1 MSNGDNIEISPNLK
15 NAHIMFEYLEEVK
28 AIVSRNTV
36 QGQLYALVKSY
47 NDLDLQSW
55 PELYQDFVWFMK
67 HSTEDNLQLIIKDIL
82 DCHGNT
88 EDSCDQDK
96 KVIIFKNIY
105 ISYFLGK
112 LHYPKMG

>member
-1 MSNGDNIEISPNLK
+1 MSNGDNIDISPNIK
-15 NAHIMFEYLEEVK
+15 NAHIMFEYPEEVE

-36 QGQLYALVKSY
+36 QDQLNAIVKSY

-67 HSTEDNLQLIIKDIL
+67 HSTEENLQLIIKDIL

-88 EDSCDQDK
+88 DDSCDQDK
-96 KVIIFKNIY
+96 KVIILNSIY
-105 ISYFLGK
+105 VSCFLK
-112 LHYPKMG
+112 EVQDIKMG

>member
-15 NAHIMFEYLEEVK
+15 NAHIMFEYPEEVK
-28 AIVSRNTV
+28 AIVSQNTV
-36 QGQLYALVKSY
+36 QDQLNSLIKSY

-67 HSTEDNLQLIIKDIL
+67 HSTKENLQLIIKDIL
-82 DCHGNT
+82 DCHGIT

-96 KVIIFKNIY
+96 KVIILNNIY
-105 ISYFLGK
+105 IS
-112 LHYPKMG
+112 